1 MPRKAKGKKKDQA
14 PPKPVSIITLRSS
27 NRGYHTE
34 ALLWASQED
43 MIRALSI
50 YSETPKNV
58 GAAFVGFSK
67 EDKKAKWGKRLS
79 SSLLGEFHFYMGG
92 WDIEM
97 VAHEVT
103 HSAIHRMRVLDPDG
117 EDVLDDKKT
126 ADGEPLEEVIAYE
139 SGFWTSDI
147 HRWLSTTDHSDR
159 TWLDHG
165 R

>member
-1 MPRKAKGKKKDQA
+1 MPRKAKGNKKDQA

-27 NRGYHTE
+27 SRGYHTE

-43 MIRALSI
+43 MIRALSV
-50 YSETPKNV
+50 YSATPANV
-58 GAAFVGFSK
+58 GAAFVGFSRK
-67 EDKKAKWGKRLS
+67 EKKAKWGKLPS
-79 SSLLGEFHFYMGG
+79 SALLGEFHFYVGG
-92 WDIEM
+92 WDIEI
-97 VAHEVT
+97 VSHEVT

-117 EDVLDDKKT
+117 EDVLDDGVA

-147 HRWLSTTDHSDR
+147 HRWLSTTDPTER
-159 TWLDHG
+159 PVDHG